1 MGFEL
6 AIQGIA
12 EVLGWSND
20 IPIQAVGSGITL
32 FLSAWQAKNA
42 ERFAG
47 RMKYEM
53 GLLGQRKLDRAF
65 VHSDEFKEFVIQV
78 IKNVSETASKVKQE
92 AFVRLTMNTLQGSLE
107 TFKDKHLLRRL
118 LDQISESEIAALV
131 ELAKLEKEHE
141 AITNISS
148 ERYYRAE
155 SDLHLRLGWSIE
167 DTAIAVSGLRQL
179 GLANVEGM
187 IPIPFPGVTRQKWTT
202 PLAFRLVQGIQNQN
216 LSDDSQN
223 QTESRSR

>member
-12 EVLGWSND
+12 EIFGWSND
-20 IPIQAVGSGITL
+20 IPTQAVGSGITL

-42 ERFAG
+42 QQFVTRVKF
-47 RMKYEM
+47 KYEM
-53 GLLGQRKLDRAF
+53 EHLDQRKLDRTF
-65 VHSDEFKEFVIQV
+65 PYSDAFKEFVIQV
-78 IKNVSETASKVKQE
+78 VKNVSETASEVKQE
-92 AFVRLTMNTLQGSLE
+92 AFVQLTMNTLQGSLE

-148 ERYYRAE
+148 ERFYRAE

-167 DTAIAVSGLRQL
+167 DTAIALSGLRQL
-179 GLANVEGM
+179 GLAVVEGM
-187 IPIPFPGVTRQKWTT
+187 IPIPFPGVIRQKWTT
-202 PLAFRLVQGIQNQN
+202 PLAFRLIQAIQNQN
-216 LSDDSQN
+216 LSDD
-223 QTESRSR
+223 